1 MMKFLK
7 ILIIGLCFFLLS
19 PNQSKADVNITIG
32 LAPDWG
38 PVGYPDVRY
47 YYIPDVEAYYD
58 TYWGMFVYANN
69 GVWISQYQLPLKY
82 RNYDLYSGYK
92 VVMVGYK
99 GRSPYKNHNSY
110 KIKYPK
116 GYSKGFQK
124 TMKPNPKGNSSKKNN
139 GYDSK
144 KQNVKSDS
152 KKEIPNKGKGK
163 SDGSDKSKTEVKTKS
178 DSKGKSNTSG
188 SSKSSKGAKG
198 KK

>member
-1 MMKFLK
+1 MKFLQ
-7 ILIIGLCFFLLS
+7 ILIIGLSFFLLS

-58 TYWGMFVYANN
+58 RNWGMFIYSNN
-69 GVWISQYQLPLKY
+69 GVWINRFQLPIKY
-82 RNYDLYSGYK
+82 RYYDLYSGYK
-92 VVMVGYK
+92 VVMVGYNA
-99 GRSPYKNHNSY
+99 RSPYKNHKAY

-116 GYSKGFQK
+116 GYSKGIQK

-139 GYDSK
+139 GNDSK
-144 KQNVKSDS
+144 KQNVKTDS
-152 KKEIPNKGKGK
+152 KKESPNSGKGK
-163 SDGSDKSKTEVKTKS
+163 SAGSDKSKTQVKTKS
-178 DSKGKSNTSG
+178 DSKGKSNTGGG
-188 SSKSSKGAKG
+188 SKNNNGGKG